1 MIKKLFFLL
10 ALSIPLIS
18 CQFTETL
25 QLNEDGSG
33 RMAIVM
39 DMSEMMAMGGDMMKD
54 SVATKLDTII
64 SMKTFLEEKKDSIS
78 QLSEKKQ
85 MQLKKLEN
93 YYIQTSMDT
102 EKGEMIINMYTDF
115 KNIDE
120 ANDIFNGL
128 GQTGSLMPGLGDQM
142 SMNDDEK
149 EDDKEIIGVSYSY
162 KNKKFIR
169 DSFIKDVVKHK
180 QEVDSLKKTESF
192 MGAMRYK
199 LKYSF
204 PSKIVKSS
212 IENAT
217 YSLDGKTIEVEASFT
232 DYFKNPDIL
241 DLEIELEK

>member
-1 MIKKLFFLL
+1 MIKRLFFLV
-10 ALSIPLIS
+10 ALSISLIS

-39 DMSEMMAMGGDMMKD
+39 DMSELMAMGGDMMKD

-78 QLSEKKQ
+78 QLSEEKQ

-93 YYIQTSMDT
+93 YKIQTLMDT
-102 EKGEMIINMYTDF
+102 EKGEMIFNMFTDF
-115 KNIDE
+115 NSIDE

-128 GQTGSLMPGLGDQM
+128 GQTKSLMPSMGDHDA
-142 SMNDDEK
+142 MNSDEEDEK
-149 EDDKEIIGVSYSY
+149 DIIGVSYSY
-162 KNKKFIR
+162 KNKKFSR
-169 DSFIKDVVKHK
+169 DSYIKDVAKHK

-212 IENAT
+212 IENAS
-217 YSLDGKTIEVEASFT
+217 YSLDGKTIEVEASFV

-241 DLEIELEK
+241 DLEVELEK

>member
-1 MIKKLFFLL
+1 MIKKLFFLV
-10 ALSIPLIS
+10 ALSIPFIS

-39 DMSEMMAMGGDMMKD
+39 DMSEMMALGGDMMKD

-78 QLSEKKQ
+78 QLSEEKQ

-93 YYIQTSMDT
+93 YHIRTLMDT
-102 EKGEMIINMYTDF
+102 EKGEMIFNMYTDF
-115 KNIDE
+115 KSIDE

-128 GQTGSLMPGLGDQM
+128 GQTKSLMPSMGDHDA
-142 SMNDDEK
+142 MNK
-149 EDDKEIIGVSYSY
+149 EDEDEKEIIGVSYSY
-162 KNKKFIR
+162 ENKKFIR
-169 DSFIKDVVKHK
+169 DAFIKDVEKHK

-192 MGAMRYK
+192 MSAMRYK
-199 LKYSF
+199 LKYTF
-204 PSKIVKSS
+204 PSKIIKSS

-217 YSLDGKTIEVEASFT
+217 YSLDGKTIEVEAVFT